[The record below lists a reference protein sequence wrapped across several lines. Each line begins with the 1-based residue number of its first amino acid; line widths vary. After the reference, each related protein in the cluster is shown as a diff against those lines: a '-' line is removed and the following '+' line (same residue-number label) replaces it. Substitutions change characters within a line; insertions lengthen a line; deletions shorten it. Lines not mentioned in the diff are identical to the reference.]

1 MVKVGVVR
9 IFECLLN
16 MELSLLGFC
25 LACIN
30 CIIVRFIFV
39 IILQPFEMDV
49 IRLLIRVSMNNVSL
63 RMMMLFIPLRV
74 IVVRVREEM
83 FMLDS
88 FLFMSVLNIILGARL
103 MVALMTVLMAFMRVR
118 TLGWTI

>member
-1 MVKVGVVR
+1 M
-9 IFECLLN
+9 FD
-16 MELSLLGFC
+16 
-25 LACIN
+25 
-30 CIIVRFIFV
+30 